1 MRCKIMTVSSLENST
16 ERLKGVLALVYLLC
30 EIVEV
35 SSIPEDAVRGV
46 ADLLETVCRDFQA
59 DIDAAENVNREEGR
73 TDG

>member
-16 ERLKGVLALVYLLC
+16 ERLKGVLAVVYLVC
-30 EIVEV
+30 GIVEV
-35 SSIPEDAVRGV
+35 SGIPEDAVRGV

>member
-35 SSIPEDAVRGV
+35 SGIPEDAGLRS
-46 ADLLETVCRDFQA
+46 CREFKYQRHA
-59 DIDAAENVNREEGR
+59 
-73 TDG
+73 